1 MTNVILVD
9 DHELFRLGIRGSLRK
24 TNVSIIG
31 EADCGQELFS
41 LLKTE
46 QPDLIFLDIILP
58 DMTGID
64 IARRLRTSFPDIKIL
79 VLSAE
84 NTTDTVRDLIKIGVD
99 GFISK
104 RRCNSAELG
113 KAVRVIMEGENYF
126 GRDIATLMYNIV
138 VAQRESA
145 ERGDLEFT
153 DRESDVI
160 RLCHEGKTAREI
172 AELMGISRRT
182 VESHK
187 TNIFKKLGI
196 NSTYDMI
203 QAAIRCGII
212 SPDG

>member
-1 MTNVILVD
+1 
-9 DHELFRLGIRGSLRK
+9 
-24 TNVSIIG
+24 
-31 EADCGQELFS
+31 
-41 LLKTE
+41 
-46 QPDLIFLDIILP
+46 
-58 DMTGID
+58 
-64 IARRLRTSFPDIKIL
+64 
-79 VLSAE
+79 
-84 NTTDTVRDLIKIGVD
+84 
-99 GFISK
+99 
-104 RRCNSAELG
+104 
-113 KAVRVIMEGENYF
+113 MEGENYF
-126 GRDIATLMYNIV
+126 GRDIATLMYDIV
-138 VAQRESA
+138 VAKRKSA
-145 ERGDLEFT
+145 EQGELEFT